1 MLQPEQILQDRYQI
15 QRQLGNNGIRQT
27 WLAKD
32 LQASDGENSTVVVK
46 LLAFGGTVQ
55 WDDLKL
61 FEREAQIL
69 KQLNHPRIPRYI
81 DYFCIDDRTLWFA
94 LIQEYIPGESLKEK
108 LVVGKRFTEKRA
120 RKIAIEVLNI
130 LNYLH
135 ELNPGVLHRDIKP
148 SNLIWGEDNRIYLVD
163 FGAVQDKA
171 AREGVTFT
179 VVGTYGYAPMEQF
192 GGRAVAASDLYALGA
207 TLIHLLTG
215 TSPSDL
221 PQKDLRLQ
229 FTDRVSL
236 SRSFVSWLQKL
247 IEPAPEQRFPNAR
260 EALKALKS
268 GLTVKS
274 ANKNQLLPLKEIINN
289 SGCGI
294 SNQNETVP
302 EEILGWNWGAFLMPW
317 LWMWPNQVWF
327 GLLCFIPY
335 GLVIVAI
342 AFGAKGNE
350 WAWKSRKWRSIEQF
364 KAHQRGWAIAG
375 ILIGVPTSIMLWVR
389 AFDLLKSILI
399 TLLQFVL

>member
-27 WLAKD
+27 WQALD
-32 LQASDGENSTVVVK
+32 LQASNGEKSTVVVK

-94 LIQEYIPGESLKEK
+94 LIQEYIPGESLKDK
-108 LVVGKRFTEKRA
+108 LAVGKRFSEKRA
-120 RKIAIEVLNI
+120 RKIAGEILNI
-130 LNYLH
+130 LTYLH

-221 PQKDLRLQ
+221 PQQNLRLQ
-229 FTDRVSL
+229 FTDRVNL
-236 SRSFVSWLQKL
+236 SPSFSSWLQKL
-247 IEPAPEQRFPNAR
+247 IEPAPEQRFASASV
-260 EALKALKS
+260 ALNALKS
-268 GLTVKS
+268 GLTVTS

-294 SNQNETVP
+294 NNHNETVP

-317 LWMWPNQVWF
+317 LWMWPNQVWY
-327 GLLCFIPY
+327 GLFCFIPQV
-335 GLVIVAI
+335 GSLMAI
-342 AFGAKGNE
+342 ALGAKGNE
-350 WAWKSRKWRSIEQF
+350 WAWKSRRWRSIEQF

-375 ILIGVPTSIMLWVR
+375 ILIGAPISIMLWVG
-389 AFDLLKSILI
+389 AIALLKSSL
-399 TLLQFVL
+399 

>member
-27 WLAKD
+27 WQALD

-69 KQLNHPRIPRYI
+69 KTINHPRIPRYI
-81 DYFCIDDRTLWFA
+81 DYFCIDDRTLWFG
-94 LIQEYIPGESLKEK
+94 LIQEYIPGESLKDK
-108 LVVGKRFTEKRA
+108 LAVGKRFSEKRA
-120 RKIAIEVLNI
+120 RKIAVEVLNI
-130 LNYLH
+130 LIYLH

-148 SNLIWGEDNRIYLVD
+148 SNLIWGEDNQIYLVD

-171 AREGVTFT
+171 AREGATFT

-221 PQKDLRLQ
+221 PQQDLRLQ
-229 FTDRVSL
+229 FTDRVNL
-236 SRSFVSWLQKL
+236 SPSFVSWLQKL
-247 IEPAPEQRFPNAR
+247 IEPAPEQRFTSASV
-260 EALKALKS
+260 ALNALKS

-274 ANKNQLLPLKEIINN
+274 PNKNQLLPLKEIINN

-294 SNQNETVP
+294 NNQNETVP

-317 LWMWPNQVWF
+317 LWMWPNQVW
-327 GLLCFIPY
+327 Y
-335 GLVIVAI
+335 GLFCFVPNAWWIMAI
-342 AFGAKGNE
+342 ALGAKGNE
-350 WAWKSRKWRSIEQF
+350 WAWKSRQWRSIEQF

-375 ILIGVPTSIMLWVR
+375 ILLGAPISIMLWVR
-389 AFDLLKSILI
+389 AIALLKAV
-399 TLLQFVL
+399 F

>member
-27 WLAKD
+27 WQALD

-46 LLAFGGTVQ
+46 LLSFGGTVQ

-69 KQLNHPRIPRYI
+69 KQLNHPRIPQYI

-94 LIQEYIPGESLKEK
+94 LIQEYIPGESLKDK
-108 LVVGKRFTEKRA
+108 LAIGKRFSEKRA
-120 RKIAIEVLNI
+120 KKIAVEVLNI
-130 LNYLH
+130 LIYLH

-148 SNLIWGEDNRIYLVD
+148 SNLIWGEDNQIYLVD

-171 AREGVTFT
+171 AKEGVTFT

-221 PQKDLRLQ
+221 PQQDLRLQ
-229 FTDRVSL
+229 FTDRVNL
-236 SRSFVSWLQKL
+236 SPSFVSWLQKL
-247 IEPAPEQRFPNAR
+247 IEPAPEQRFTSASV
-260 EALKALKS
+260 ALNALKS

-274 ANKNQLLPLKEIINN
+274 ANRNQLLPLREIINN

-294 SNQNETVP
+294 NNHNETVP

-317 LWMWPNQVWF
+317 LWMWPNQVW
-327 GLLCFIPY
+327 Y
-335 GLVIVAI
+335 GLFCFVPNAWWVMAI
-342 AFGAKGNE
+342 ALGAKGNE
-350 WAWKSRKWRSIEQF
+350 WAWKSRRWRSIEQF

-375 ILIGVPTSIMLWVR
+375 ILIGAPISIMLWVR
-389 AFDLLKSILI
+389 AIALLKAA
-399 TLLQFVL
+399 F

>member
-27 WLAKD
+27 WQALD

-94 LIQEYIPGESLKEK
+94 LIQEYIPGESLKDK
-108 LVVGKRFTEKRA
+108 LAVGKRFTEKRA
-120 RKIAIEVLNI
+120 RKIAVEVLNI
-130 LNYLH
+130 LTYLH

-171 AREGVTFT
+171 AKEGVTFT

-215 TSPSDL
+215 TCPSDL
-221 PQKDLRLQ
+221 PQQDLRLQ
-229 FTDRVSL
+229 FTDRVNL
-236 SRSFVSWLQKL
+236 SPSFVSWLQKL
-247 IEPAPEQRFPNAR
+247 IEPAPEQRFTSAR
-260 EALKALKS
+260 EALNVLKS
-268 GLTVKS
+268 GLAVKS
-274 ANKNQLLPLKEIINN
+274 ANRNQLVPLKEIINN

-294 SNQNETVP
+294 NNYNETVP

-317 LWMWPNQVWF
+317 LWMWPNQVWY
-327 GLLCFIPY
+327 GLFCFIPH
-335 GLVIVAI
+335 GWWLMAI
-342 AFGAKGNE
+342 ALGAKGNE
-350 WAWKSRKWRSIEQF
+350 WAWKSRPWRSIEQF
-364 KAHQRGWAIAG
+364 RAHQRGWAIAG
-375 ILIGVPTSIMLWVR
+375 ILLGAPISIMLWIR
-389 AFDLLKSILI
+389 AIAVLKSV
-399 TLLQFVL
+399 F

>member
-1 MLQPEQILQDRYQI
+1 MLQPEQILQERYQI

-27 WLAKD
+27 WLAQD

-69 KQLNHPRIPRYI
+69 KQLNHPCIPRYI
-81 DYFCIDDRTLWFA
+81 DYFCIDDRTLWFG

-108 LVVGKRFTEKRA
+108 LAIGERFSEKQA
-120 RKIAIEVLNI
+120 RKIAVEVLNI
-130 LNYLH
+130 LTYLH

-148 SNLIWGEDNRIYLVD
+148 SNLIWGEDNQVYLVD

-192 GGRAVAASDLYALGA
+192 GGRAVAASDIYALGA

-221 PQKDLRLQ
+221 PQQDLRLQ
-229 FTDRVSL
+229 FTDRVNL
-236 SRSFVSWLQKL
+236 SPSFVSWLQKL
-247 IEPAPEQRFPNAR
+247 IEPAPEQRFTSASQ
-260 EALKALKS
+260 ALKSLKS

-274 ANKNQLLPLKEIINN
+274 ANNNQLLPRKEIINN

-294 SNQNETVP
+294 NNHNETVP

-317 LWMWPNQVWF
+317 LWMWTNQVWCGVF
-327 GLLCFIPY
+327 CFIPKFS
-335 GLVIVAI
+335 LFLAI

-350 WAWKSRKWRSIEQF
+350 WAWKSRRWRSIEQF

-375 ILIGVPTSIMLWVR
+375 ILIGGPISIMMWVR
-389 AFDLLKSILI
+389 AIA
-399 TLLQFVL
+399 LLQSAF

>member
-15 QRQLGNNGIRQT
+15 QHQLGNNGIRQT

-32 LQASDGENSTVVVK
+32 LLASDGENSTVVVK
-46 LLAFGGTVQ
+46 LLAFGGTIQ

-69 KQLNHPRIPRYI
+69 KTINHPRIPRYI
-81 DYFCIDDRTLWFA
+81 DYFCIDDRTLWFG
-94 LIQEYIPGESLKEK
+94 LIQQYIPGESLKEK
-108 LVVGKRFTEKRA
+108 LALGKRFTEKRA
-120 RKIAIEVLNI
+120 RKIAGEILNI
-130 LNYLH
+130 LMYLH

-192 GGRAVAASDLYALGA
+192 GGRAVPASDLYALGA

-215 TSPSDL
+215 TCPSDL
-221 PQKDLRLQ
+221 PQQDLRLQ
-229 FTDRVSL
+229 FADRVNL
-236 SRSFVSWLQKL
+236 SPSFASWLQKL
-247 IEPAPEQRFPNAR
+247 IEPAPEQRFPDAR
-260 EALKALKS
+260 QALNALKS
-268 GLTVKS
+268 GLAVKS
-274 ANKNQLLPLKEIINN
+274 ANRSQLLPLREIINN

-317 LWMWPNQVWF
+317 LWMWPNQVW
-327 GLLCFIPY
+327 Y
-335 GLVIVAI
+335 GLFCFVPHGWWLMAI
-342 AFGAKGNE
+342 ALGAKGNE
-350 WAWKSRKWRSIEQF
+350 WAWKSRQWRSIEQF

-375 ILIGVPTSIMLWVR
+375 ILIGAPISIMLWVR
-389 AFDLLKSILI
+389 AIALLKAA
-399 TLLQFVL
+399 F

>member
-32 LQASDGENSTVVVK
+32 LQASNGENSTVVVK

-69 KQLNHPRIPRYI
+69 KQLNHPRIPQYI

-94 LIQEYIPGESLKEK
+94 LIQEYIPGESLKDK
-108 LVVGKRFTEKRA
+108 LAVGKRFSEKRA
-120 RKIAIEVLNI
+120 RKIAVEVLNI
-130 LNYLH
+130 LTYLH

-148 SNLIWGEDNRIYLVD
+148 SNLIWGEDDRIYLVD

-171 AREGVTFT
+171 AKEGVTFT
-179 VVGTYGYAPMEQF
+179 IVGTYGYAPMEQF

-221 PQKDLRLQ
+221 PQQDLRLQ
-229 FTDRVSL
+229 FTDRVNL
-236 SRSFVSWLQKL
+236 SPSFVSWLQKL
-247 IEPAPEQRFPNAR
+247 IEPAPEQRFTSAR
-260 EALKALKS
+260 EALNVLKS
-268 GLTVKS
+268 GLAVKS

-294 SNQNETVP
+294 NNYNETVP

-317 LWMWPNQVWF
+317 LWMWPNQVWY
-327 GLLCFIPY
+327 GLFCFIPH
-335 GLVIVAI
+335 GWWLMAI
-342 AFGAKGNE
+342 ALGAKGNE
-350 WAWKSRKWRSIEQF
+350 WAWKSRPWRSIEQF

-375 ILIGVPTSIMLWVR
+375 ILIGAPISLMLWLR
-389 AFDLLKSILI
+389 AIAVLKSV
-399 TLLQFVL
+399 F

>member
-27 WLAKD
+27 WQALD
-32 LQASDGENSTVVVK
+32 LQASDGENSVVVVK

-94 LIQEYIPGESLKEK
+94 LIQEYIPGESLKDK
-108 LVVGKRFTEKRA
+108 LAVGKRFSEKRA
-120 RKIAIEVLNI
+120 IKIAVEVLNI
-130 LNYLH
+130 LTYLH

-148 SNLIWGEDNRIYLVD
+148 SNLIWGEDNQIYLVD

-215 TSPSDL
+215 TSPADL
-221 PQKDLRLQ
+221 PQQDLRLQ
-229 FTDRVSL
+229 FTDRVNL
-236 SRSFVSWLQKL
+236 SPSFVSWLQKL
-247 IEPAPEQRFPNAR
+247 IEPAPEQRFTNAR
-260 EALKALKS
+260 QALESLKS
-268 GLTVKS
+268 GLVVKS
-274 ANKNQLLPLKEIINN
+274 ANKNQVLPQKEIINN

-294 SNQNETVP
+294 NNYNETVP
-302 EEILGWNWGAFLMPW
+302 EEILGWNWGAFLVPW
-317 LWMWPNQVWF
+317 LWMWTNQVWYGVF
-327 GLLCFIPY
+327 CFVPQI
-335 GLVIVAI
+335 GWVMAI
-342 AFGAKGNE
+342 ALGAKGNE
-350 WAWKSRKWRSIEQF
+350 WAWKSRRWRSIEQF

-375 ILIGVPTSIMLWVR
+375 ILIGAPISIMLWVR
-389 AFDLLKSILI
+389 AIALLKS
-399 TLLQFVL
+399 LL